1 MGVKTLPKCPSHTE
15 GARESQGVFCH
26 PDSRGPGMPT
36 LFHRLLSHLFL
47 PSLSCSQSQE
57 PGALTGQLLVGFHQG
72 KTSAGGQRGEE
83 WAGWSAG
90 QLEQPAWGTWWK
102 ALTSSTGHT
111 LCCKCCHQGQF
122 QASVASCVAL
132 HAESGRGVWEDRC
145 PQTRGC
151 R

>member
-1 MGVKTLPKCPSHTE
+1 MGVKTLPKCPSHME

-26 PDSRGPGMPT
+26 PDGRGPACQ
-36 LFHRLLSHLFL
+36 LFSIGFSHICSL

-57 PGALTGQLLVGFHQG
+57 PSALTGQLWVGFHQG
-72 KTSAGGQRGEE
+72 KTGAGGQRGEE

-102 ALTSSTGHT
+102 ALISSTGHT
-111 LCCKCCHQGQF
+111 PCCKCCHQGQL

-132 HAESGRGVWEDRC
+132 YAGSGRGMREDRC
-145 PQTRGC
+145 PRTRGC

>member
-1 MGVKTLPKCPSHTE
+1 
-15 GARESQGVFCH
+15 
-26 PDSRGPGMPT
+26 MPT

-111 LCCKCCHQGQF
+111 LCLCFEKNSDYLTTLKMEFSGLQF
-122 QASVASCVAL
+122 YLIFYSVPTD
-132 HAESGRGVWEDRC
+132 E
-145 PQTRGC
+145 
-151 R
+151 